1 MARFRQ
7 FTKRQLW
14 QRFLVQKVPTFY
26 MIVDK
31 QLNKSGCCNNF
42 QEQTFRKFRCCWIT
56 VCNVCRGGFFNL
68 QSAVVMVMPSFLHQ
82 KVNER
87 R

>member
-31 QLNKSGCCNNF
+31 CNLILQFN
-42 QEQTFRKFRCCWIT
+42 EKKIFR
-56 VCNVCRGGFFNL
+56 
-68 QSAVVMVMPSFLHQ
+68 S
-82 KVNER
+82 
-87 R
+87 

>member
-31 QLNKSGCCNNF
+31 LLKIDVLIEN
-42 QEQTFRKFRCCWIT
+42 
-56 VCNVCRGGFFNL
+56 
-68 QSAVVMVMPSFLHQ
+68 
-82 KVNER
+82 
-87 R
+87 

>member
-31 QLNKSGCCNNF
+31 VLY
-42 QEQTFRKFRCCWIT
+42 E
-56 VCNVCRGGFFNL
+56 GF
-68 QSAVVMVMPSFLHQ
+68 
-82 KVNER
+82 
-87 R
+87 

>member
-31 QLNKSGCCNNF
+31 IIIYIYVLRMHDAS
-42 QEQTFRKFRCCWIT
+42 TR
-56 VCNVCRGGFFNL
+56 
-68 QSAVVMVMPSFLHQ
+68 
-82 KVNER
+82 
-87 R
+87 

>member
-31 QLNKSGCCNNF
+31 LNL
-42 QEQTFRKFRCCWIT
+42 TAKFMCMILA
-56 VCNVCRGGFFNL
+56 NI
-68 QSAVVMVMPSFLHQ
+68 S
-82 KVNER
+82 
-87 R
+87 

>member
-31 QLNKSGCCNNF
+31 G
-42 QEQTFRKFRCCWIT
+42 
-56 VCNVCRGGFFNL
+56 
-68 QSAVVMVMPSFLHQ
+68 VMDSSSFLGTL
-82 KVNER
+82 V
-87 R
+87 

>member
-31 QLNKSGCCNNF
+31 Y
-42 QEQTFRKFRCCWIT
+42 RKVF
-56 VCNVCRGGFFNL
+56 VDN
-68 QSAVVMVMPSFLHQ
+68 
-82 KVNER
+82 
-87 R
+87 

>member
-31 QLNKSGCCNNF
+31 IHYDIHPVVLV
-42 QEQTFRKFRCCWIT
+42 TYRT
-56 VCNVCRGGFFNL
+56 YNVNYYNRARAKLYLSIINMFFAQHNL
-68 QSAVVMVMPSFLHQ
+68 IILD
-82 KVNER
+82 
-87 R
+87 

>member
-31 QLNKSGCCNNF
+31 TILHLQQHFYGIS
-42 QEQTFRKFRCCWIT
+42 
-56 VCNVCRGGFFNL
+56 NL
-68 QSAVVMVMPSFLHQ
+68 KLL
-82 KVNER
+82 
-87 R
+87 

>member
-31 QLNKSGCCNNF
+31 NQ
-42 QEQTFRKFRCCWIT
+42 RY
-56 VCNVCRGGFFNL
+56 GFS
-68 QSAVVMVMPSFLHQ
+68 SASFEVL
-82 KVNER
+82 
-87 R
+87 

>member
-14 QRFLVQKVPTFY
+14 QRFLVQKVPTVY

-31 QLNKSGCCNNF
+31 QL
-42 QEQTFRKFRCCWIT
+42 
-56 VCNVCRGGFFNL
+56 
-68 QSAVVMVMPSFLHQ
+68 
-82 KVNER
+82 
-87 R
+87 

>member
-31 QLNKSGCCNNF
+31 KLIKS
-42 QEQTFRKFRCCWIT
+42 KLI
-56 VCNVCRGGFFNL
+56 L
-68 QSAVVMVMPSFLHQ
+68 
-82 KVNER
+82 
-87 R
+87 

>member
-31 QLNKSGCCNNF
+31 IICTPPGV
-42 QEQTFRKFRCCWIT
+42 TFFS
-56 VCNVCRGGFFNL
+56 
-68 QSAVVMVMPSFLHQ
+68 QMFLKLVQ
-82 KVNER
+82 NIF
-87 R
+87 

>member
-31 QLNKSGCCNNF
+31 SHKGIS
-42 QEQTFRKFRCCWIT
+42 KFSTKRRFLKFVKNIT
-56 VCNVCRGGFFNL
+56 GEIL
-68 QSAVVMVMPSFLHQ
+68 TT
-82 KVNER
+82 
-87 R
+87 

>member
-31 QLNKSGCCNNF
+31 NIGSAISIETPPVGFLL
-42 QEQTFRKFRCCWIT
+42 KFS
-56 VCNVCRGGFFNL
+56 NV
-68 QSAVVMVMPSFLHQ
+68 
-82 KVNER
+82 
-87 R
+87 

>member
-31 QLNKSGCCNNF
+31 MIKTQ
-42 QEQTFRKFRCCWIT
+42 I
-56 VCNVCRGGFFNL
+56 
-68 QSAVVMVMPSFLHQ
+68 
-82 KVNER
+82 
-87 R
+87 

>member
-31 QLNKSGCCNNF
+31 NF
-42 QEQTFRKFRCCWIT
+42 ITRLCELQEILF
-56 VCNVCRGGFFNL
+56 
-68 QSAVVMVMPSFLHQ
+68 
-82 KVNER
+82 
-87 R
+87 

>member
-26 MIVDK
+26 TIVNIFSDLENGSK
-31 QLNKSGCCNNF
+31 DVAVENTSGNCFFIQL
-42 QEQTFRKFRCCWIT
+42 
-56 VCNVCRGGFFNL
+56 
-68 QSAVVMVMPSFLHQ
+68 
-82 KVNER
+82 
-87 R
+87 

>member
-31 QLNKSGCCNNF
+31 LIYKHEEHLNYIFANHVILKRFELPPLSNQIYSFANMPM
-42 QEQTFRKFRCCWIT
+42 EQ
-56 VCNVCRGGFFNL
+56 
-68 QSAVVMVMPSFLHQ
+68 
-82 KVNER
+82 
-87 R
+87 

>member
-26 MIVDK
+26 MIADK
-31 QLNKSGCCNNF
+31 IIWKCHEVLN
-42 QEQTFRKFRCCWIT
+42 TY
-56 VCNVCRGGFFNL
+56 
-68 QSAVVMVMPSFLHQ
+68 
-82 KVNER
+82 
-87 R
+87 

>member
-31 QLNKSGCCNNF
+31 NISKLG
-42 QEQTFRKFRCCWIT
+42 TVIT
-56 VCNVCRGGFFNL
+56 T
-68 QSAVVMVMPSFLHQ
+68 
-82 KVNER
+82 KVGSIIIL
-87 R
+87 

>member
-7 FTKRQLW
+7 FTKRHLW

-31 QLNKSGCCNNF
+31 HTLG
-42 QEQTFRKFRCCWIT
+42 
-56 VCNVCRGGFFNL
+56 NL
-68 QSAVVMVMPSFLHQ
+68 KLY
-82 KVNER
+82 
-87 R
+87 

>member
-31 QLNKSGCCNNF
+31 
-42 QEQTFRKFRCCWIT
+42 IT
-56 VCNVCRGGFFNL
+56 L
-68 QSAVVMVMPSFLHQ
+68 
-82 KVNER
+82 
-87 R
+87 

>member
-26 MIVDK
+26 TIVDK
-31 QLNKSGCCNNF
+31 NSKILVLEIF
-42 QEQTFRKFRCCWIT
+42 F
-56 VCNVCRGGFFNL
+56 FFN
-68 QSAVVMVMPSFLHQ
+68 
-82 KVNER
+82 
-87 R
+87 